1 MHHFYVDRYSDRN
14 SLIHQVNACVK
25 ILSFFILVVSI
36 ILTPGDRFFAF
47 FLYAS
52 FLAVLIA
59 LSGIPLRFILRRF
72 LVIVPFVFVITV
84 AIPFVHAY
92 TSPDRGMILGYF
104 SLFLGMIVKSSLS
117 IISIILLIN
126 STHFSDFLKGLERL
140 RVPHLIIMIL
150 SFMYRY
156 IYVVQDELM
165 RMWQA
170 KESRSL
176 GTRKWLHI
184 RVLAN
189 MVGVLFIRSYERAE
203 MVYCAMCSRGYTGDM
218 PKVRPAHVGRRD
230 IVFLVTMVLA
240 LTTIHWLGGIP

>member
-1 MHHFYVDRYSDRN
+1 M
-14 SLIHQVNACVK
+14 
-25 ILSFFILVVSI
+25 
-36 ILTPGDRFFAF
+36 
-47 FLYAS
+47 
-52 FLAVLIA
+52 
-59 LSGIPLRFILRRF
+59 
-72 LVIVPFVFVITV
+72 PFVFVITV

>member
-14 SLIHQVNACVK
+14 SPIHQVSACVK
-25 ILSFFILVVSI
+25 ITCFFILVVSI

-52 FLAVLIA
+52 LLAVLVA
-59 LSGIPLRFILRRF
+59 LSRIPLRFILKRF
-72 LVIVPFVFVITV
+72 LVIVPFVFVIAV

-92 TSPDRGMILGYF
+92 SSPEGDLALSHFSVFFGMVI
-104 SLFLGMIVKSSLS
+104 KSSLS
-117 IISIILLIN
+117 IISVILLVS
-126 STHFSDFLKGLERL
+126 STRFPDFLKGLERL
-140 RVPHLIIMIL
+140 WVPHLIIMIL

-156 IYVVQDELM
+156 IYVVQDELV

-189 MVGVLFIRSYERAE
+189 IIGVLFIRSYERAE
-203 MVYCAMCSRGYTGDM
+203 MVYCAMCSRGYDGDIV
-218 PKVRPAHVGRRD
+218 KNRPVPMGRRD
-230 IVFLVTMVLA
+230 VVFLVTMVLA
-240 LTTIHWLGGIP
+240 LTTIHWFGGMP